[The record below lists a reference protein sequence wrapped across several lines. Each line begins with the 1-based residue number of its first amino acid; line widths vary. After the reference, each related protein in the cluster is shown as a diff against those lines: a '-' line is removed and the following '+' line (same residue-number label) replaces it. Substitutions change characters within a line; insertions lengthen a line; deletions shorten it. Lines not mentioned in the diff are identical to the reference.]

1 MHMQAYMFTYAYI
14 FAYAYIHINLYIY
27 VCVFY
32 SHIYVC
38 KQVGT
43 EWDDDPQLA
52 PFLTCWNHHSSMF
65 LSKPFSVVVGFM
77 RQFAINQLVVDY
89 HPVR

>member
-1 MHMQAYMFTYAYI
+1 MQAYMFTYAYI

-52 PFLTCWNHHSSMF
+52 PFLTC
-65 LSKPFSVVVGFM
+65 
-77 RQFAINQLVVDY
+77 
-89 HPVR
+89 